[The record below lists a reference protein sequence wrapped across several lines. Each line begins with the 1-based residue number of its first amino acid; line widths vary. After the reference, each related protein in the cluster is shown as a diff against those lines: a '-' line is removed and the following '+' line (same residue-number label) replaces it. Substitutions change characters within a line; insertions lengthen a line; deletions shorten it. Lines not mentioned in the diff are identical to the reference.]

1 MNVNAA
7 DNVGVTKVELYVGGV
22 LLATDTLAPWSFS
35 WDTTKKA
42 NGTYAVNA
50 RAYDAAGHVTASA
63 YVNITVSNGT
73 TTIKT
78 TDTAPPTVAIASPTG
93 GTVSGIVPVNV
104 NAADNVGVTKVELY
118 VGGVLLA
125 TDTLAPWSFSWDTTK
140 KANGTYAVNARAYDA
155 AGHVTASPYVNITVS
170 NSTTTTDTT
179 APIAHIL
186 SPVHAT
192 CIGASMNINVL
203 ATDNVAMASISVYID
218 GVLIAVANA
227 GSLAY
232 IWDASH
238 LTMSG
243 WHKITAIAKDKA
255 GNAGSHNDC
264 RVSLRDS
271 GGISGKNGGR
281 SLHRRGRRA

>member
-1 MNVNAA
+1 MLFSTATNLGAAGYDNYFGWGRVNAA
-7 DNVGVTKVELYVGGV
+7 AAV
-22 LLATDTLAPWSFS
+22 LAAVSTTTQPA
-35 WDTTKKA
+35 DTTA
-42 NGTYAVNA
+42 
-50 RAYDAAGHVTASA
+50 
-63 YVNITVSNGT
+63 
-73 TTIKT
+73 
-78 TDTAPPTVAIASPTG
+78 PTVAIASPTG

-155 AGHVTASPYVNITVS
+155 AGHVSASPYVNITVS
-170 NSTTTTDTT
+170 NGTTTPTADTT

-192 CIGASMNINVL
+192 CVGASTNINVS
-203 ATDNVAMASISVYID
+203 ATDNVAVASISVYID
-218 GVLIAVANA
+218 GVLTAVGNA

-232 IWDASH
+232 TWDSSH
-238 LTMSG
+238 LTTSA

-255 GNAGSHNDC
+255 GNAGSTTIAVCH
-264 RVSLRDS
+264 
-271 GGISGKNGGR
+271 
-281 SLHRRGRRA
+281 